1 MASNN
6 DQAHWDSIYAT
17 KGETDVSWFQEAPTP
32 SLELLDLV
40 GAQPSSAIIDIG
52 GGESRLGGCLLDR
65 GFENLT
71 VLDLSAKALAETRA
85 RLGDKAK
92 GVEWIVAD
100 VTQWQPS
107 ETYDVWHDRAAFH
120 FLTNRSEQVA
130 YIQRLKAALRCGGH
144 AIIGTFVLDG
154 PDKCS
159 RLPVMRHSTESV
171 GTLLGVDF
179 VLIDSRRH
187 EHRTPWGVVQ
197 HFQFST
203 CRRVHKS

>member
-1 MASNN
+1 MASRC

-17 KGETDVSWFQEAPTP
+17 KGEAEVSWFQDTPTP

-40 GAQPSSAIIDIG
+40 GVQPFSAIIDIG
-52 GGESRLGGCLLDR
+52 GGESRLVDVLLER

-71 VLDLSAKALAETRA
+71 VLDISAKALAETRT

-92 GVEWIVAD
+92 GVGWIVAD
-100 VTQWQPS
+100 VTQWEPS

-130 YIQRLKAALRCGGH
+130 YIQRLKAALRHGGH
-144 AIIGTFVLDG
+144 AIIGTFALDG

-159 RLPVMRHSTESV
+159 GLPVARHSPESV
-171 GTLLGVDF
+171 GALLGADF
-179 VLIDSRRH
+179 ALIDRRQH
-187 EHRTPWGVVQ
+187 EHRTPWGTVQ
-197 HFQFST
+197 RFQFST
-203 CRRVHKS
+203 FRQVA